1 MTTETLTAMQRSAPT
16 AVEAHQRNAVAA
28 GSSDHSELTHSA
40 CILPTRL
47 CCLMLKKAVACRTL
61 HTLRYALRL
70 ASKHISRSICS
81 PRPRNVTSHP
91 PSPIPLPLP
100 FPSLLLPF
108 TTSPS
113 HKRQSSATHAWL
125 EQIANNK
132 GSSVCAFC
140 RNVRR
145 VLNTL
150 AKVAS
155 CSADLRFADN
165 IRASLEPQ
173 NRVEVLPGFHC
184 LRPDTRNGRCSSSK
198 KGESSCLVA
207 SPDLA

>member
-1 MTTETLTAMQRSAPT
+1 MTTEALTAMQRSAPT

-91 PSPIPLPLP
+91 PPPPPPPPPP
-100 FPSLLLPF
+100 FPHPPPPSLFPPSSSLLLPL
-108 TTSPS
+108 PVINAS
-113 HKRQSSATHAWL
+113 HLRHTL
-125 EQIANNK
+125 
-132 GSSVCAFC
+132 G
-140 RNVRR
+140 
-145 VLNTL
+145 LN
-150 AKVAS
+150 
-155 CSADLRFADN
+155 R
-165 IRASLEPQ
+165 
-173 NRVEVLPGFHC
+173 
-184 LRPDTRNGRCSSSK
+184 
-198 KGESSCLVA
+198 
-207 SPDLA
+207 

>member
-1 MTTETLTAMQRSAPT
+1 MTTEALTAMQRSAPT

-91 PSPIPLPLP
+91 PSPFPLP
-100 FPSLLLPF
+100 FPPPSLLPL

-113 HKRQSSATHAWL
+113 HKRQSLTPVICDTSWL
-125 EQIANNK
+125 EQTADNK

-140 RNVRR
+140 QNVRR

-155 CSADLRFADN
+155 CSADLRFADI

-173 NRVEVLPGFHC
+173 NRVEVLPWILLPSAGC
-184 LRPDTRNGRCSSSK
+184 TQWQRQLQQKR
-198 KGESSCLVA
+198 
-207 SPDLA
+207 